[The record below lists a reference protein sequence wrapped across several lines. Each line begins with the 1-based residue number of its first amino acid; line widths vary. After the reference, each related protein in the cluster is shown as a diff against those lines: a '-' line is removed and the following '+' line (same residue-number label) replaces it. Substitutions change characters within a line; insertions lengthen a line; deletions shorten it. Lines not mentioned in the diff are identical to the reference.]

1 MRGSRIAKEIEKE
14 LKREQARRELLLKE
28 LRKRKESAVKIMM
41 KIKALT
47 NYKDKI
53 LNRSIVAGEE
63 YEVSN
68 ERAKV
73 IVKKGFAIIV
83 EEIKE
88 MAVPKEKAKRNAK
101 K

>member
-1 MRGSRIAKEIEKE
+1 
-14 LKREQARRELLLKE
+14 
-28 LRKRKESAVKIMM
+28 M

-47 NYKDKI
+47 NYKDKT
-53 LNRSIVAGEE
+53 LNRSIVVGEE

-88 MAVPKEKAKRNAK
+88 MAVLKEKAKRNAK